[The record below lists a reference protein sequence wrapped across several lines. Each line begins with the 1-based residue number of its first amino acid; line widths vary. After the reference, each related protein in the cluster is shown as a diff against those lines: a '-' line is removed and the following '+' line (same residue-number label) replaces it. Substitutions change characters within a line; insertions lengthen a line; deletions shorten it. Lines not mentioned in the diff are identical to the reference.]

1 MLKQISTW
9 LAMAVFTLLTAQA
22 QQARWASADDSA
34 AKSMID
40 AERRWEESACDHNKS
55 AELILAED
63 FWGTLQD
70 GSQYDK
76 AEEVKAT
83 QDTSKSA
90 KDCRISDTKVRL
102 VDDNLAVVYGK
113 GSSVR
118 KGKDGGDEPQCL
130 VFTDTWLKR
139 NGKWQ
144 IVAAH
149 DTELPCAK

>member
-1 MLKQISTW
+1 MLRQISIW
-9 LAMAVFTLLTAQA
+9 LAMAVFTVITAQA
-22 QQARWASADDSA
+22 QRARWASAGDPT

-55 AELILAED
+55 AESILAED

-70 GSQYDK
+70 GSQYGK

-90 KDCRISDTKVRL
+90 QDCKISDTKVRF
-102 VDDNLAVVYGK
+102 VGDNLAVVYGK
-113 GSSVR
+113 GSSMR
-118 KGKDGGDEPQCL
+118 KGKDGRVEPQCL

-139 NGKWQ
+139 NDKWQ
-144 IVAAH
+144 IVAAQ
-149 DTELPCAK
+149 DTELPCGK